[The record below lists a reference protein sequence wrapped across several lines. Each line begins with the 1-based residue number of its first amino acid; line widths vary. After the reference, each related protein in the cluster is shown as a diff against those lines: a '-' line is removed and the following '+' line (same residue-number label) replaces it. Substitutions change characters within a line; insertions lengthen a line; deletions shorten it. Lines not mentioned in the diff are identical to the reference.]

1 VEQIATV
8 ALRLFEERG
17 YEAVTMDDVA
27 GALGVGRRTL
37 FSYYRSKSAIVWDG
51 QRQAADAWVAALE
64 DAPADVGWR
73 DAVADAFAGAL
84 EYPGDD
90 LQLMRSRLRIIA
102 RHPDLQAHLLT
113 EQEAFA
119 GSLVAFIARR
129 EGLEATDLLPVVSA
143 RAVLAALATAL
154 VWWADS
160 TREEPRDVVREA
172 LRQVFAAA
180 PPVRSRPAT
189 TGAGGRVSPPAGT
202 GRPRR

>member
-17 YEAVTMDDVA
+17 YEAVTMEDIA

-51 QRQAADAWVAALE
+51 QRQAVDAWVAALA
-64 DAPADVGWR
+64 DAPVDVGWR
-73 DAVADAFAGAL
+73 EAVADAFAGAL
-84 EYPGDD
+84 EFPGDD
-90 LQLMRSRLRIIA
+90 LQLMRSRLRVIA
-102 RHPDLQAHLLT
+102 RHPELQAHLLT

-119 GSLVAFIARR
+119 DSLVAFIARR
-129 EGLEATDLLPVVSA
+129 EGLDATDLVPVVSA

-172 LRQVFAAA
+172 LHQVFAAGSA
-180 PPVRSRPAT
+180 PGPR
-189 TGAGGRVSPPAGT
+189 GGRRVLRASSPAGT
-202 GRPRR
+202 GRPTR